1 MYVHTTICSPHNA
14 LIIVCNS
21 EWSVSQMNLTRL
33 RLNTMYSRPDR
44 SVCRRTNFCTKDRTP
59 VHTYI
64 HTVQTGTHLAA
75 CIHMYVCTYICTY
88 MNTYVQYQQMCAHTH
103 IHTCTHERLTECTA
117 THMHTHANRVHACT
131 YIQTDARMH
140 TQTDARMYTHTTTTT
155 LHTV

>member
-14 LIIVCNS
+14 LNIVCNS
-21 EWSVSQMNLTRL
+21 EWSMSQVNLTRL
-33 RLNTMYSRPDR
+33 RLNTMYSRPAR
-44 SVCRRTNFCTKDRTP
+44 SVCRRTNFCTKDTTP

-64 HTVQTGTHLAA
+64 QYKLVHILLHAYT
-75 CIHMYVCTYICTY
+75 CMYVRTYVHTY
-88 MNTYVQYQQMCAHTH
+88 MNTYVQYLQMCAHTH

-117 THMHTHANRVHACT
+117 THMHTHATRVHACT

-140 TQTDARMYTHTTTTT
+140 THTTTTT